1 MRKRKRLLK
10 RTLSLVLLLA
20 ALCAAVTQ
28 TAAAQSVYWG
38 SKSDLVRQVQQKL
51 QKWGYLKGAADG
63 VFGQDTYEAVVLF
76 QKKNGLT
83 ADGVVGTA
91 TFQALGINT
100 GAVATSTG
108 KSKNLDLLARLVYGE
123 ARGEPYLG
131 QVAVAA
137 VVLNRVKHASFP
149 NTISGVIYRAGAF
162 DVVAD
167 GQIDLSP
174 DAQAL
179 RAAQDALNGWDP
191 TGGCIYYYNPAR
203 TKSAWIYSR
212 TVVTVIGKHYFAQ

>member
-38 SKSDLVRQVQQKL
+38 SKGDLVRQVQQKL

-83 ADGVVGTA
+83 ADGIAGKATQNAIYAAINGGSSSSGTSA
-91 TFQALGINT
+91 DAGS
-100 GAVATSTG
+100 GA
-108 KSKNLDLLARLVYGE
+108 
-123 ARGEPYLG
+123 
-131 QVAVAA
+131 
-137 VVLNRVKHASFP
+137 
-149 NTISGVIYRAGAF
+149 I
-162 DVVAD
+162 
-167 GQIDLSP
+167 
-174 DAQAL
+174 AQA
-179 RAAQDALNGWDP
+179 A
-191 TGGCIYYYNPAR
+191 
-203 TKSAWIYSR
+203 
-212 TVVTVIGKHYFAQ
+212 

>member
-38 SKSDLVRQVQQKL
+38 SKGDLVRQVQQKL

-63 VFGQDTYEAVVLF
+63 V
-76 QKKNGLT
+76 
-83 ADGVVGTA
+83 VGTA

-100 GAVATSTG
+100 GAAATSTG

-149 NTISGVIYRAGAF
+149 NTISGVIYQAGAF

>member
-38 SKSDLVRQVQQKL
+38 SKGDLVRQVQQKL

-100 GAVATSTG
+100 GAAATSTG

-149 NTISGVIYRAGAF
+149 NTISGVIYQAGAF

-179 RAAQDALNGWDP
+179 RAAQEGE
-191 TGGCIYYYNPAR
+191 R
-203 TKSAWIYSR
+203 R
-212 TVVTVIGKHYFAQ
+212 

>member
-1 MRKRKRLLK
+1 MRASKRKIALA
-10 RTLSLVLLLA
+10 LLLCLT
-20 ALCAAVTQ
+20 ALTLRTAYAQ
-28 TAAAQSVYWG
+28 TAVYWG
-38 SKSDLVRQVQQKL
+38 SRGELVTQVQQKL

-63 VFGQDTYEAVVLF
+63 VFGKDTYDAVVLF
-76 QKKNGLT
+76 QQRNGLT
-83 ADGVVGTA
+83 PDGVAGEETLA
-91 TFQALGINT
+91 ALGIPAAQQAS
-100 GAVATSTG
+100 AVRSTD
-108 KSKNLDLLARLVYGE
+108 LDLLARLVYGE

-137 VVLNRVKHASFP
+137 VVLNRVAHASFP
-149 NTISGVIYRAGAF
+149 NTVSGVIYQSGAF

-167 GQIDLSP
+167 GQIHLTP

-203 TKSAWIYSR
+203 ATSSWIYSR
-212 TVVTVIGKHYFAQ
+212 TVMTVIGKHYFAK

>member
-20 ALCAAVTQ
+20 ALCATVTQ

-38 SKSDLVRQVQQKL
+38 SKGDLVRQVQQKL

-63 VFGQDTYEAVVLF
+63 VFGQDTYEAVALF

-100 GAVATSTG
+100 GAAATSTG

-137 VVLNRVKHASFP
+137 VARLLSQHHFR
-149 NTISGVIYRAGAF
+149 R
-162 DVVAD
+162 
-167 GQIDLSP
+167 DLSG
-174 DAQAL
+174 
-179 RAAQDALNGWDP
+179 R
-191 TGGCIYYYNPAR
+191 R
-203 TKSAWIYSR
+203 
-212 TVVTVIGKHYFAQ
+212 V